1 MVSKTAHSHRRK
13 TKVERAHP
21 PHSTPVS
28 PSDPAG
34 KKQIIR
40 SLTNSSKHLA
50 HPDVMAVDE
59 HLRHDDVVASQTLLQ
74 LVVILV
80 VEHDVLLLNAH
91 TMRAT
96 GPPGTADRSPVQPK
110 GSIVR

>member
-1 MVSKTAHSHRRK
+1 MTEVTSWCA
-13 TKVERAHP
+13 
-21 PHSTPVS
+21 
-28 PSDPAG
+28 
-34 KKQIIR
+34 
-40 SLTNSSKHLA
+40 NSSKHLA